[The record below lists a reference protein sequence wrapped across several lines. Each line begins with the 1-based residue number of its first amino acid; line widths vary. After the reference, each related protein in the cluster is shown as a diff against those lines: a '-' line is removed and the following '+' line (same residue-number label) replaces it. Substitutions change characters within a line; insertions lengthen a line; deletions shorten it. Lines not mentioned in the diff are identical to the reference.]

1 MESTKEKL
9 LRTASALFAKYG
21 LDGVSTRD
29 LVKASGVSLCSV
41 NYHFGS
47 KEKLYEAVLDSAIDK
62 ILSFAAEKQ
71 FPLKDAELS
80 AADELNAIIG
90 NMLEFLCS
98 DELSGVQAELL
109 IKEIIQPTAVYAKL
123 YAKVVEPMHKR
134 ATALVMRI
142 TGLPEPAAIL
152 QTHCLMGQ
160 VVMFRV
166 HKAALLRRMN
176 RDEYDKAL
184 ISEIKARILE
194 NCALVLGLERR

>member
-80 AADELNAIIG
+80 AVDELDAMIG

-134 ATALVMRI
+134 ATALIMRI
-142 TGLPEPAAIL
+142 TGQPESDAIL

-160 VVMFRV
+160 VVMFRI

-184 ISEIKARILE
+184 IAEIKARILE
-194 NCALVLGLERR
+194 NCDLVLGLERR